1 MKHTALLIFIILFL
15 SSCVR
20 TPSTDESK
28 GKYYQIDLKTAK
40 EENFESIFERISFI
54 PLETIKDHEIGQIH
68 KILPIGDKYVLLDS
82 QTNSIFLYKNNGKY
96 ESQIQAIGNGPGEY
110 VQITDFCINEQTQEI
125 KVLDGIQNKLLTFD
139 LRGNFIHETKLTV
152 YPSPLHLSHLS
163 DSLYAFDFQRCSNT
177 KEWQYQL
184 IVSSESFTGNVQKY
198 LSYDKPLGL
207 SFSPRTTL
215 FSLHGETI
223 YVPLYSSTIY
233 TVSSSQII
241 PRYTFLFGDHWV
253 DQQFIDTQWNDALD
267 FMNRLEDMKYI
278 YYFNILENESHI
290 YSDFMY
296 KGKRYHLVVNKENDH
311 IYFQKETDKYKCK
324 YTGNIIGSIDEQFII
339 ALSPDEYNEKID
351 NTAHTYKNVHLLSE
365 DQNPVLM
372 LFSFSR
378 I

>member
-1 MKHTALLIFIILFL
+1 M
-15 SSCVR
+15 
-20 TPSTDESK
+20 
-28 GKYYQIDLKTAK
+28 
-40 EENFESIFERISFI
+40 
-54 PLETIKDHEIGQIH
+54 
-68 KILPIGDKYVLLDS
+68 LLDS

-184 IVSSESFTGNVQKY
+184 IVSPESFTGNVQKY

-339 ALSPDEYNEKID
+339 ALSPDEYNERTD
-351 NTAHTYKNVHLLSE
+351 NTAHTHKNVHLLSE

>member
-15 SSCVR
+15 SSCAR

-54 PLETIKDHEIGQIH
+54 PLETIKDHEIGQIR

-184 IVSSESFTGNVQKY
+184 IVSPESFTGNVQKY